1 MGAKGPAADADRCYL
16 ASWALTFYLTFE
28 KRLLGTKALDDYV
41 HSLKRGTD
49 VLLAFRDLVGQ
60 PLPAFEKE
68 YLEYLKKLRPDGTTG
83 K

>member
-1 MGAKGPAADADRCYL
+1 MSDRYYL
-16 ASWALTFYLTFE
+16 ASWALAFHLTFE

-49 VLLAFRDLVGQ
+49 ALLAFRDLVGM
-60 PLPAFEKE
+60 PLPQFEKE